1 MSKALVFQSHTFNI
15 ITRDG
20 QTWIPATELSRA
32 LGYQRS
38 DKVTQ
43 IYQRHS
49 DEFTSSMS
57 QTLKLRFSENLQKE
71 VRVFSLRGCH
81 LIAMF
86 AKTPIAKAFRKWVL
100 DILDAE
106 AAKVQLPAPT
116 LTPAQQRFLQKA
128 VASRTKEIV
137 HREKAFAY
145 IYHHL
150 KDHFK
155 VASYRQIPSERFEE
169 AVNRVERM
177 ALPDFEKYTDA
188 RITETES
195 AALVQMG
202 EASIQIIEAIRALV
216 PLIVKAARNRPLTAL
231 Q

>member
-1 MSKALVFQSHTFNI
+1 M
-15 ITRDG
+15 
-20 QTWIPATELSRA
+20 TEVINLN
-32 LGYQRS
+32 
-38 DKVTQ
+38 
-43 IYQRHS
+43 
-49 DEFTSSMS
+49 TSG
-57 QTLKLRFSENLQKE
+57 NLQKS

-86 AKTPIAKAFRKWVL
+86 AKTPIAKAFRRWVL

-116 LTPAQQRFLQKA
+116 LTPEEQRFLQKA
-128 VASRTKEIV
+128 VADRTKDIV

-145 IYHHL
+145 ICHHL

-155 VASYRQIPSERFEE
+155 VASYHQIPSERFEE

-177 ALPDFEKYTDA
+177 TLPDFEKYTDA

-195 AALVQMG
+195 AALVRMG
-202 EASIQIIEAIRALV
+202 EASIQLIEAIRAIA
-216 PLIVKAARNRPLTAL
+216 PLIAKVAQNMPLPAL